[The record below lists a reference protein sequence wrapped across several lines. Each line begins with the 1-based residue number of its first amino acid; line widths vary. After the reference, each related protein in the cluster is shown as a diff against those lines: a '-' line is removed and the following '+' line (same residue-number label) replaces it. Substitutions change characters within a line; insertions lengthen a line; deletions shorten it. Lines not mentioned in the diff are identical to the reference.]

1 MTETTNETKPD
12 GAASAVELRV
22 GRRVRKD
29 RDWRDYQVGTKAHAY
44 TGGAWLRT
52 ERGWQ
57 WNGHCTDWRDVEAER
72 SQRLGADAIG
82 ECVEL
87 PHNK

>member
-22 GRRVRKD
+22 GRLARKD

-57 WNGHCTDWRDVEAER
+57 WNGHTDWPGGTFPTP
-72 SQRLGADAIG
+72 GADAIG